1 MLKRSSSSSS
11 LRLWTRTQRGGAF
24 FVSDKT
30 EIVFFESSFFRG
42 RERAK
47 ERKSASETTTTMDAP
62 DYTREREMIRL
73 NPTTTTTRKSLSP
86 SFSLRVECLSQNT
99 QDSTHYW
106 AHARAQKKTDPL
118 SRLFS
123 RVVVSSG
130 VTKSSTAARQKALP
144 KTRFERLHRTNPL
157 LLLRLLLSGEKKKK
171 LKNTFINPK
180 QKKYKT
186 LNTAPSLSKPLSFFL
201 FLSSFVCFWER
212 EET

>member
-73 NPTTTTTRKSLSP
+73 NPTTTTQKSLSP
-86 SFSLRVECLSQNT
+86 SFSLRVVSLKTHKTIHTTGPTHAHTKKKPNERRLVVLVFFLSLVFL
-99 QDSTHYW
+99 
-106 AHARAQKKTDPL
+106 ARCFFWRQ
-118 SRLFS
+118 SRA
-123 RVVVSSG
+123 
-130 VTKSSTAARQKALP
+130 AARQKATKNAL
-144 KTRFERLHRTNPL
+144 ERLHRTNPL
-157 LLLRLLLSGEKKKK
+157 LLLLLLLLLSGEKKNKI
-171 LKNTFINPK
+171 NTFINPK
-180 QKKYKT
+180 QK
-186 LNTAPSLSKPLSFFL
+186 NTKP
-201 FLSSFVCFWER
+201 
-212 EET
+212 

>member
-73 NPTTTTTRKSLSP
+73 NPTTTTQKSLSP
-86 SFSLRVECLSQNT
+86 SFSLRVVSLKTHKTIHTTGPTHAHTKKKPNERRLVVLVFFLSLVFL
-99 QDSTHYW
+99 
-106 AHARAQKKTDPL
+106 ARCFFWRQ
-118 SRLFS
+118 SRA
-123 RVVVSSG
+123 
-130 VTKSSTAARQKALP
+130 AARQKATKNAL
-144 KTRFERLHRTNPL
+144 ERLHRTNPL
-157 LLLRLLLSGEKKKK
+157 LLLLLLLLLLSGEKKKIK
-171 LKNTFINPK
+171 HL
-180 QKKYKT
+180 YK
-186 LNTAPSLSKPLSFFL
+186 P
-201 FLSSFVCFWER
+201 
-212 EET
+212 

>member
-73 NPTTTTTRKSLSP
+73 NPTTTTQKSLSP
-86 SFSLRVECLSQNT
+86 SFSLRVVSLK
-99 QDSTHYW
+99 THKTIHTTGPTH
-106 AHARAQKKTDPL
+106 AHKKKTERVTTGGGVLLPPL
-118 SRLFS
+118 SRLS
-123 RVVVSSG
+123 RALFLLAS
-130 VTKSSTAARQKALP
+130 KSSSTSKGYQKRA
-144 KTRFERLHRTNPL
+144 
-157 LLLRLLLSGEKKKK
+157 
-171 LKNTFINPK
+171 
-180 QKKYKT
+180 
-186 LNTAPSLSKPLSFFL
+186 
-201 FLSSFVCFWER
+201 
-212 EET
+212 